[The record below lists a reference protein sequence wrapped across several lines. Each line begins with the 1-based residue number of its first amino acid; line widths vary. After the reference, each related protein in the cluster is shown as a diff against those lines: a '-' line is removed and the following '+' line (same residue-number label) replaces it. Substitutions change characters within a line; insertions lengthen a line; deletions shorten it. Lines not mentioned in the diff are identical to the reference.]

1 MGATL
6 FAKNLIRLLKFDLKA
21 HHKAIKKYADYEF
34 MLDNL
39 KYEICDE
46 IKNLRLPKVLDQ
58 KNSVARILNEK
69 CSVVRYGDGEFN
81 LMFGRAIGFQ
91 EYSPEIAARLTE
103 VLQSNNPQILVGI
116 PDRFGSLADVD
127 AQSRAYW
134 RTFMAKNRSLIYKY
148 LNFDQTYIDACF
160 TAHAIE
166 PDNENAPKDEAEIE
180 AYYNEIRK
188 IWEGRDITIIRGEK
202 SENFQYDIY
211 DNAKSIN
218 YIYGPQA
225 HAFRDYERILSEALL
240 QPKERLMIVVLG
252 PTATILAYDLANAG
266 YQALDI
272 GHLGKAYDWL
282 KRKENIII
290 GKFFAS

>member
-21 HHKAIKKYADYEF
+21 HHKAIKKYADYEY

-46 IKNLRLPKVLDQ
+46 VKSLRLPKVLGQ
-58 KNSVARILNEK
+58 KESVAKIIRDK

-91 EYSPEIAARLTE
+91 EYTPEIAARLTE
-103 VLQSNNPQILVGI
+103 VLQSDDPSILVGI

-134 RTFMAKNRSLIYKY
+134 RTFMAKNRTQIYKY
-148 LNFDQTYIDACF
+148 LNFEQTYADACF

-188 IWEGRDITIIRGEK
+188 IWDGRDITIIRGEGT
-202 SENFQYDIY
+202 EIFQHDIY
-211 DNAKSIN
+211 DNAKSVN
-218 YIYGPQA
+218 YIYGPKA
-225 HAFRDYERILSEALL
+225 HAFRDYDRLLAEAKA
-240 QPKERLMIVVLG
+240 QPKDCLMIVVLG
-252 PTATILAYDLANAG
+252 PTATVLAYDLAKAG

-282 KRKENIII
+282 KRKETIVI

>member
-1 MGATL
+1 MGVTL
-6 FAKNLIRLLKFDLKA
+6 FAKNIIRLLKFDLKS

-46 IKNLRLPKVLDQ
+46 IKSLKLPTVLGQ
-58 KNSVARILNEK
+58 KESVQKILNEK
-69 CSVVRYGDGEFN
+69 CSVVRFGDGEFN
-81 LMFGRAIGFQ
+81 LMFGRSIGFQ
-91 EYSPEIAARLTE
+91 EYSPEIAERLTE
-103 VLQSNNPQILVGI
+103 ALESNDDKILVGI
-116 PDRFGSLADVD
+116 PDRFGSMADID

-134 RTFMAKNRSLIYKY
+134 RTFMAKNRAQIYKH
-148 LNFDQTYIDACF
+148 LNFDQTYVDACF

-166 PDNENAPKDEAEIE
+166 PDNANAPKDEQEIE

-188 IWEGRDITIIRGEK
+188 IWDGRDITIIRGADTEVYQ
-202 SENFQYDIY
+202 NDIY
-211 DNAKSIN
+211 DNAKSVN
-218 YIYGPQA
+218 FIYGPKA
-225 HAFRDYERILSEALL
+225 HAFREYERILQEALK
-240 QPKERLMIVVLG
+240 QPKDRLMIVVLG
-252 PTATILAYDLANAG
+252 PTATVLAYDLAKAG

-282 KRKENIII
+282 KRKEEIVI

>member
-58 KNSVARILNEK
+58 KNSVDRILNEK

-134 RTFMAKNRSLIYKY
+134 RTFMAKNRFLIYKY

-166 PDNENAPKDEAEIE
+166 PDNENAPKNEAEIE

-240 QPKERLMIVVLG
+240 QPKEQLMIVVLG
-252 PTATILAYDLANAG
+252 PTATILAYDLAKAG

>member
-46 IKNLRLPKVLDQ
+46 IKYLRLPKVLDQ

-103 VLQSNNPQILVGI
+103 VLQSNNPQIFVGI
-116 PDRFGSLADVD
+116 PNRFGSLTDVD

>member
-1 MGATL
+1 
-6 FAKNLIRLLKFDLKA
+6 
-21 HHKAIKKYADYEF
+21 
-34 MLDNL
+34 MLENNL

-46 IKNLRLPKVLDQ
+46 IKSLKLPKVLGQ
-58 KNSVARILNEK
+58 KASVAKIIKDK

-91 EYSPEIAARLTE
+91 EYTPEIAARLTE
-103 VLQSNNPQILVGI
+103 VLQSNDSNILVGI
-116 PDRFGSLADVD
+116 PDRFGSLADID

-134 RTFMAKNRSLIYKY
+134 RTFMAKNRSQIYNY
-148 LNFDQTYIDACF
+148 LNFEQTYADACF

-188 IWEGRDITIIRGEK
+188 IWDGRDITIIRGEGT
-202 SENFQYDIY
+202 EVFQHDIY
-211 DNAKSIN
+211 DNAKSVN
-218 YIYGPQA
+218 YIYAPKA
-225 HAFRDYERILSEALL
+225 HAFREYNRILAEATA
-240 QPKERLMIVVLG
+240 QPKDRLMIVVLG
-252 PTATILAYDLANAG
+252 PTATVLAYDLAKAG